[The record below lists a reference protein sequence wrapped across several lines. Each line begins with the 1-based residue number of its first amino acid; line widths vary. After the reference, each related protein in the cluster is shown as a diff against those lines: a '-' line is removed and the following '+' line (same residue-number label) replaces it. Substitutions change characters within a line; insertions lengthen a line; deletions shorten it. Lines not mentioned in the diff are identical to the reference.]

1 MALES
6 DLSAAEGKLEEI
18 GRMLGEER
26 ERGGKLRRKER
37 EAFERAV
44 TLEAVAKSLED
55 RLGRAEKEANECR

>member
-1 MALES
+1 M
-6 DLSAAEGKLEEI
+6 EEI